1 MNRNDS
7 TSSLLSRLWG
17 VAVSLLG
24 IAVAL
29 WLVVWIVQQIWI
41 WLLAGLIIAAGITFA
56 VWYVRARRW

>member
-7 TSSLLSRLWG
+7 TSSLLSRLWA
-17 VAVSLLG
+17 VAISLLG

-29 WLVVWIVQQIWI
+29 WLVVWIIQQIWI
-41 WLLAGLIIAAGITFA
+41 WLLAGLIVAAGIIIA

>member
-7 TSSLLSRLWG
+7 NSSLLSRLWA
-17 VAVSLLG
+17 VAISLLG

-29 WLVVWIVQQIWI
+29 WLVVWIIQQIWI
-41 WLLAGLIIAAGITFA
+41 WLLAGLIVAAGIIIA

>member
-7 TSSLLSRLWG
+7 TSSLLSRLWA

-29 WLVVWIVQQIWI
+29 WLVVWIIQQIWI
-41 WLLAGLIIAAGITFA
+41 WLLAGLIVAAGIIIA
-56 VWYVRARRW
+56 VWYIRARRW

>member
-17 VAVSLLG
+17 VAISLLG

-29 WLVVWIVQQIWI
+29 WLVVWIIQQIWI
-41 WLLAGLIIAAGITFA
+41 WLLAGLIIAAGITIA